1 MGAHVRSQ
9 GPGDPTSI
17 KAGPE
22 AGLFGEWY
30 CLYFNPQA
38 PFSSRTV
45 VCGIQDLGFWES
57 KCRWHEIDLPQL
69 SPCCLVF
76 SQGIEL
82 EFIFFLGGGFCPHQC
97 PQCMLSASSPHSWFL
112 SLSTLTPWR
121 SHPSAEIA
129 WIDTSR
135 PPPAVA
141 QRGRGSGRLLSPKLS
156 SPLLPCLRDSLWVPS
171 SLSVKS
177 NGWQPPRPPLP
188 CAQAQTP
195 ESTLPLFSRSM
206 WKPPGSPLDPLS
218 K

>member
-1 MGAHVRSQ
+1 MVLLVFQSPSPFLLQDCGLWHLRS
-9 GPGDPTSI
+9 GVWG
-17 KAGPE
+17 
-22 AGLFGEWY
+22 
-30 CLYFNPQA
+30 
-38 PFSSRTV
+38 
-45 VCGIQDLGFWES
+45 S
-57 KCRWHEIDLPQL
+57 KCRWRETDLPQL
-69 SPCCLVF
+69 SPCCLVS
-76 SQGIEL
+76 SQGIQL
-82 EFIFFLGGGFCPHQC
+82 EFMFFFGGGFCPHQC
-97 PQCMLSASSPHSWFL
+97 PQRMLSASSPHSWSL

-141 QRGRGSGRLLSPKLS
+141 QRGRGSGRLLSPKRS

-177 NGWQPPRPPLP
+177 NGWQPPPLP

-195 ESTLPLFSRSM
+195 ESALPLFSHSM